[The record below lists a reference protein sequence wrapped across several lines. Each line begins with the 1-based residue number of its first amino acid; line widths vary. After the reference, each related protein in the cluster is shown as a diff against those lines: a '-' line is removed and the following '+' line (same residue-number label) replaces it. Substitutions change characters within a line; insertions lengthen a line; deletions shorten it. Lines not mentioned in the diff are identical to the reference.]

1 MRLRPYLRAL
11 QVQTQVTLR
20 YRGNVFAFLSY
31 VLIPPLA
38 VFFLWRAVLGGERAL
53 GGYDLSTM
61 VTYYIV
67 TQYFV
72 ANTAFSAWTDIGEE
86 IRDGRLTLW
95 LLRPASHYG
104 LYFARNIGGWIPYW
118 TVGLLGAAAVA
129 GILHRYFLLPQ
140 EPWRIP
146 MAVGFW
152 LLGVVLAFT
161 WGYILNLL
169 SFWTERS
176 TGIVLMADAAAV
188 FLAGGFVPL
197 DILPL
202 KEIWLLLPFR
212 FAGWFPTQ
220 IYLGRVGFAEL
231 PRELGLLLGWLL
243 TFLVLQKLIWRLGL
257 RRYQGAG
264 G

>member
-129 GILHRYFLLPQ
+129 GILHRYFRRVCPPGHLAS
-140 EPWRIP
+140 E
-146 MAVGFW
+146 GD
-152 LLGVVLAFT
+152 LAF
-161 WGYILNLL
+161 
-169 SFWTERS
+169 
-176 TGIVLMADAAAV
+176 AAV
-188 FLAGGFVPL
+188 PVRRLVPHPDLPRAGGFRGTAP
-197 DILPL
+197 
-202 KEIWLLLPFR
+202 
-212 FAGWFPTQ
+212 
-220 IYLGRVGFAEL
+220 
-231 PRELGLLLGWLL
+231 
-243 TFLVLQKLIWRLGL
+243 
-257 RRYQGAG
+257 GAG
-264 G
+264 VAPGLAPHFPRPPKAHLAPGIKALQGSRRLKWRSGRCCGSSRSG

>member
-1 MRLRPYLRAL
+1 MSLRPYLRAL
-11 QVQTQVTLR
+11 KVQTQVNLR

-38 VFFLWRAVLGGERAL
+38 VFFLWRAVLGGERTL
-53 GGYDLSTM
+53 GGYDLSAM

-104 LYFARNIGGWIPYW
+104 LYFVRNIGGWIPYW
-118 TVGLLGAAAVA
+118 IMGLLGTAVVA
-129 GILHRYFLLPQ
+129 GILHRYFLLPG
-140 EPWRIP
+140 EPWRVP
-146 MAVGFW
+146 VAVGFW
-152 LLGVVLAFT
+152 LLGVALAFT
-161 WGYILNLL
+161 WGYTLNLL
-169 SFWTERS
+169 SFWTQRS
-176 TGIVLMADAAAV
+176 TGIVLMADAVAV
-188 FLAGGFVPL
+188 FLSGGLVPL

-202 KEIWLLLPFR
+202 KEVWLLLPFR
-212 FAGWFPTQ
+212 FAGWLPTQ
-220 IYLGRVGFAEL
+220 IFLGRVGFAEL
-231 PRELGLLLGWLL
+231 PRELGLLLAWLL
-243 TFLVLQKLIWRLGL
+243 AFLLIRKLIWRLGL